1 MLELPMLVFP
11 PRPPNA
17 AAEDVAA
24 HEWARAQAT
33 LEMARATQQP
43 WHWCEGLQA
52 LARCQ
57 RDSGDA
63 DAAQASL
70 ARALAWAPLLGA
82 ADLWAELLCE
92 RAELA
97 AATLVDAQSPASD
110 AELEDWLL
118 ARSCA
123 SDAAALAGRSSDAT
137 REVAVLLRASALF
150 KRLGQPAH
158 AVALQ
163 ARAMNRLARPDD
175 SAADA
180 PLPAA
185 APPPPSRE

>member
-1 MLELPMLVFP
+1 MLVFP
-11 PRPPNA
+11 PQPDPDVA
-17 AAEDVAA
+17 TDVAA
-24 HEWARAQAT
+24 HEWARAQAA

-63 DAAQASL
+63 PAAEASL
-70 ARALAWAPLLGA
+70 DHALAWAPLLGA
-82 ADLWAELLCE
+82 VDLWVELLCE

-97 AATLVDAQSPASD
+97 TATLLDARAPATD

-123 SDAAALAGRSSDAT
+123 SDAAALASRSSDAT

-150 KRLGQPAH
+150 DRLGQPVH
-158 AVALQ
+158 AGALQ
-163 ARAMNRLARPDD
+163 ARALGRLAEHA
-175 SAADA
+175 SADGAT
-180 PLPAA
+180 PLPA
-185 APPPPSRE
+185 SQE